1 MALYYP
7 HFATFTGRT
16 TLYMEELVVSERFRG
31 GGVGRRMMAHLAR
44 LALREDFHRL
54 EWPCMLD
61 NPSALAFYERLGAA
75 RLNDRVGLR
84 LDRDALE
91 RLAGGEE

>member
-16 TLYMEELVVSERFRG
+16 TLYMEELVVAEAFRG
-31 GGVGRRMMAHLAR
+31 RGIGRAMMVYLAR
-44 LALREDFHRL
+44 LALREGFHRL

-61 NPSALAFYERLGAA
+61 NPGALKFYEKLGAC
-75 RLNDRVGLR
+75 RLNDRMGLR
-84 LDRDALE
+84 LTREGLE
-91 RLAGGEE
+91 RLAGEEE